1 LFSAGAWIQ
10 SGPYINLVKTV
21 GTDPG
26 TCATS
31 SSIDIE
37 IGTPVTYC
45 YRVTNTGAV
54 TFTLHDLDDSEF
66 GPILS
71 GFNFSLVPGASAFLT
86 QTAVVTQTTV
96 NTATWTAYNAG
107 PTDVV
112 SDTALATV
120 TVVPPSINLA
130 KTVGTDAGLCS
141 SDNSIT
147 VAISTTVYYCYRVT
161 NTGQTTLALHDLD
174 DSELGPILSGF
185 NFSLVPGAS
194 AFLTQTAVITQ
205 TTVNTA
211 TWTAYNAGPTDVVS
225 DTDSAT
231 VTIFFVPQIE
241 VNPDILSGTQPLNT
255 QVNQT
260 LTISNVGTGDLDWAI
275 DEAEPVN
282 AVASSGMPQSIL
294 TSTAD
299 EAINLV
305 SELGMSLPA
314 GLSPVSQAG
323 GVVDCDAEPGIIIH
337 DDGTIENGYSGNPA
351 TGITEVRFV
360 DRFTP
365 SSYPTSFKAVCI
377 AFISLGPTSLNFDIV
392 VYDDDGPGSTPG
404 TQLGSLSAT
413 AVTPVISPPIP
424 PDYQP
429 TWNSYDISSMGIS
442 IESGNAY
449 IGVRYAPS
457 APNVFIAADQST
469 GNPVGYAGGYWW
481 NNNSSAWTTIQTGFV
496 SYRSLFVRPVEGEP
510 TACDLPSDIP
520 WVSVD
525 PTSGTIAEGASSEV
539 TVTYDS
545 TGLSTGVYTGTLCV
559 NSNDGNNPL
568 VTVPLTLTVVPNIAP
583 AAADDA
589 YATAQGATLTVAAPG
604 VLANDSDDDGDA
616 LTAVLD
622 TGPSNGSLILN
633 SDGSFTYTP
642 TVGFMGTD
650 IFTYYAND
658 GLQDSNVATVTVM
671 VGQSKIY
678 LPVIIMNA
686 NTQAGVGASENVA
699 ASHDGWAFPSL
710 AALPI
715 MLGILLPYWR
725 YQRR

>member
-1 LFSAGAWIQ
+1 
-10 SGPYINLVKTV
+10 
-21 GTDPG
+21 
-26 TCATS
+26 
-31 SSIDIE
+31 
-37 IGTPVTYC
+37 
-45 YRVTNTGAV
+45 
-54 TFTLHDLDDSEF
+54 
-66 GPILS
+66 
-71 GFNFSLVPGASAFLT
+71 
-86 QTAVVTQTTV
+86 
-96 NTATWTAYNAG
+96 
-107 PTDVV
+107 
-112 SDTALATV
+112 
-120 TVVPPSINLA
+120 
-130 KTVGTDAGLCS
+130 
-141 SDNSIT
+141 
-147 VAISTTVYYCYRVT
+147 
-161 NTGQTTLALHDLD
+161 
-174 DSELGPILSGF
+174 
-185 NFSLVPGAS
+185 
-194 AFLTQTAVITQ
+194 
-205 TTVNTA
+205 
-211 TWTAYNAGPTDVVS
+211 
-225 DTDSAT
+225 
-231 VTIFFVPQIE
+231 
-241 VNPDILSGTQPLNT
+241 
-255 QVNQT
+255 
-260 LTISNVGTGDLDWAI
+260 
-275 DEAEPVN
+275 
-282 AVASSGMPQSIL
+282 
-294 TSTAD
+294 
-299 EAINLV
+299 
-305 SELGMSLPA
+305 
-314 GLSPVSQAG
+314 
-323 GVVDCDAEPGIIIH
+323 
-337 DDGTIENGYSGNPA
+337 
-351 TGITEVRFV
+351 
-360 DRFTP
+360 
-365 SSYPTSFKAVCI
+365 
-377 AFISLGPTSLNFDIV
+377 
-392 VYDDDGPGSTPG
+392 
-404 TQLGSLSAT
+404 
-413 AVTPVISPPIP
+413 
-424 PDYQP
+424 
-429 TWNSYDISSMGIS
+429 MGIS